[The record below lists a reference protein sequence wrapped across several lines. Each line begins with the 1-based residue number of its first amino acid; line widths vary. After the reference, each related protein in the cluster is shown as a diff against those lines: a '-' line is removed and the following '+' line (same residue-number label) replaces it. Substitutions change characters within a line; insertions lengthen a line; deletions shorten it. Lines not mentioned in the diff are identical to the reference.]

1 MLMIDALW
9 YFSIQSMWLK
19 SLVSIS
25 FSDKVYEGDFTLG
38 DHDSELIIIYLYVCN
53 YFNF

>member
-9 YFSIQSMWLK
+9 SMWLK

-38 DHDSELIIIYLYVCN
+38 DHDSELIII
-53 YFNF
+53 